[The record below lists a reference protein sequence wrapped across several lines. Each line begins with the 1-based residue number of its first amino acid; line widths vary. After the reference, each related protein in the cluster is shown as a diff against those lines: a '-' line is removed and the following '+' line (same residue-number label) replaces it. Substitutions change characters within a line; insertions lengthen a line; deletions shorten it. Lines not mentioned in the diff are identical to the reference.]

1 MTKQPEQRRGRRSP
15 LADQLLERIDR
26 AWDALEQGYIEE
38 AGEDAETLMEETGDH
53 PEARFLFGAALLE
66 SGFAREALTQ
76 LLECQHQVEDTV
88 LLDYYLASALYES
101 LDLEKSEGLFRQ
113 VVQAEP
119 TAAPPHYGLA
129 QVLEGMGRYDE
140 AEKSYEE
147 AHRLEPEA
155 YPLPIRMTEEAFEAI
170 VAEAVELLPA
180 ELRPHADKIPIRVE
194 ALPTLQTL
202 SGDGSENP
210 ITPGVLGLFVGPSL
224 KDPDEVAGLSVPPM
238 IFIYQRNLER
248 FCQTREELIY
258 EIRLTLYHEFG
269 HYLGLSEEELEERGL
284 S

>member
-1 MTKQPEQRRGRRSP
+1 MTKQPEQRRRRPSP
-15 LADQLLERIDR
+15 LAEQMLARIDR

-66 SGFAREALTQ
+66 SGLPREALSQ
-76 LLECQHQVEDTV
+76 LLECKNLVEDGV
-88 LLDYYLASALYES
+88 LLDYYLASASFES
-101 LDLEKSEGLFRQ
+101 LDLEKSEELFLR
-113 VVQAEP
+113 VIQAEP
-119 TAAPPHYGLA
+119 TAAPPRYGLA
-129 QVLEGMGRYDE
+129 QVLEVMGRYDE
-140 AEKSYEE
+140 AERNYEE

-155 YPLPIRMTEEAFEAI
+155 YPLPVRMTEEAFEAV
-170 VAEAVELLPA
+170 VAKAVEHLPA
-180 ELRPHADKIPIRVE
+180 ELRPHADEIPIRVE

-202 SGDGSENP
+202 SGDGSEDP

-224 KDPDEVAGLSVPPM
+224 KDPDEVAALSVPPM

-248 FCQTREELIY
+248 FCQTQEELIH

-269 HYLGLSEEELEERGL
+269 HYLGLSEEELEERDL